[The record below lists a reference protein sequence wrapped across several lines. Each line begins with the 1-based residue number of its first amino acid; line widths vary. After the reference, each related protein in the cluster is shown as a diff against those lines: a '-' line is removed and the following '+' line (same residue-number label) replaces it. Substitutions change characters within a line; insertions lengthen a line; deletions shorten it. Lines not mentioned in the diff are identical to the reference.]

1 MSGASNEVI
10 NESIASAA
18 LLSRLANHVQL
29 VEERS
34 FTMKKFSAESKAKM
48 RSMMKQLN
56 YATEEYVEVN
66 LGPVEELVT
75 AEVTIDLNVDGII
88 TTISIEAQVE
98 SQDNVIMTTDKQETL
113 IVSMSEVGATAIN
126 NNGIVNQDNAV
137 LLLNKGEGVVIK
149 ESVDVACDYNASI
162 LIQVQ
167 GSQSTCGCEKVVMR
181 MDTGT

>member
-18 LLSRLANHVQL
+18 LLSRLANHVQV

-34 FTMKKFSAESKAKM
+34 FTLKKISAESKAKM

-75 AEVTIDLNVDGII
+75 AEVSINLNVDGII

-113 IVSMSEVGATAIN
+113 IVSMSEVGAKAIN

-137 LLLNKGEGVVIK
+137 VLQNKSVVIK